1 MACIFAPASGCSS
14 ARLEYT
20 SGGRVVVGSNPII
33 PTNRFQVLV
42 LLGLFLWVKI
52 AVSKSRRS
60 SSVALENILIAFAS
74 LGDREIRGPRVF
86 PTNVGKLS
94 RGRRCCPRTIP
105 THVGTLGDRD
115 IRRCSSEFSSENYY
129 REQRTTRSTG
139 K

>member
-74 LGDREIRGPRVF
+74 LGDRLRPPPEALEGEGRFSYVVPSRASGTGIARSLRSSKGKGAFFMWCLREPQA
-86 PTNVGKLS
+86 PPPVG
-94 RGRRCCPRTIP
+94 GRM
-105 THVGTLGDRD
+105 
-115 IRRCSSEFSSENYY
+115 
-129 REQRTTRSTG
+129 
-139 K
+139 KK